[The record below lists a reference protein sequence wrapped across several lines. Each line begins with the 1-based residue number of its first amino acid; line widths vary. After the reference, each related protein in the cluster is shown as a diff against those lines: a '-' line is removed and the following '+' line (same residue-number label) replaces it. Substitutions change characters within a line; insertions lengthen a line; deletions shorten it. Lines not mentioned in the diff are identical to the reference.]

1 LQIFVT
7 LHHKT
12 CKFFKMVPRVKN
24 QNQGSLFF
32 SFSDTLDQKNPLNI
46 LANKIE
52 WGVFEKAFARLYSA
66 GID

>member
-1 LQIFVT
+1 
-7 LHHKT
+7 
-12 CKFFKMVPRVKN
+12 MVPRVKN

>member
-1 LQIFVT
+1 
-7 LHHKT
+7 
-12 CKFFKMVPRVKN
+12 MVPKVKN
-24 QNQGSLFF
+24 QNQECLFF
-32 SFSDTLDQKNPLNI
+32 SFSDTLDHKHPLYI